1 MSVLRRKGLHGS
13 RHPRQAKA
21 SEPGAPHSRAG
32 RAIERA
38 LDGEAGCAR
47 IMHQIAGCR
56 GAINSLL
63 VEVVEDH
70 IRTHLVVSAK
80 NPEALDA
87 EAAAQPIEVVH
98 SYFR

>member
-1 MSVLRRKGLHGS
+1 MGHVIRDKQKLLNRVRRIRG
-13 RHPRQAKA
+13 QI
-21 SEPGAPHSRAG
+21 E
-32 RAIERA
+32 AIERA
-38 LDGEAGCAR
+38 RVGEAGRAR

-56 GAINSLL
+56 CAIDSLL

>member
-1 MSVLRRKGLHGS
+1 MSVLRRKGLHRIRDEQKLLNRVRRIRG
-13 RHPRQAKA
+13 QV
-21 SEPGAPHSRAG
+21 E
-32 RAIERA
+32 AIERA

-63 VEVVEDH
+63 VEVAEDH

-87 EAAAQPIEVVH
+87 EAAAQPIEGVH